1 MPQSRQRLLLNLA
14 HPLAR
19 NPQQAA
25 DLLERHRV
33 LSLEP
38 EIQAQNLGFALFQR
52 GEHAFH
58 IHQTGRCDAKDGFKS
73 AGDHYAGDRQKHG
86 FKVEGGPHAGD
97 MMNKFVGSDGQLRA
111 HVINTRVTLTDGE
124 NTVFDS
130 DGSALILHA
139 KGDDYSSQPSG
150 NAGDRIFSEAL
161 LLEVAAAGDGKFG
174 RYDFVLG

>member
-1 MPQSRQRLLLNLA
+1 MPKTHWIASLALAFVTSGSAWAADTAKATFIDAKGKQTGTATLTQTPNGVLIELNLS
-14 HPLAR
+14 
-19 NPQQAA
+19 N
-25 DLLERHRV
+25 V
-33 LSLEP
+33 LP
-38 EIQAQNLGFALFQR
+38 

-73 AGDHYAGDRQKHG
+73 AGDHYAGDRKQHG

-111 HVINTRVTLTDGE
+111 HVINTRVTLKDGE
-124 NTVFDS
+124 NTLFDS

-150 NAGDRIFSEAL
+150 NAGDRIACAVIERGGS
-161 LLEVAAAGDGKFG
+161 
-174 RYDFVLG
+174 